1 MGARDTG
8 GGSPVLAA
16 VSAHRPGAARLR
28 TGAVAFVRGWTKRG
42 EVLRGLRTSDQ
53 RPPRKSDAT
62 EWQWW
67 AAGGTP
73 MATVL
78 ITGSDTGIGLELAR
92 QLAQRGDDVVATCI
106 ASSAALSA
114 LPVRVIEGVD
124 VTSDAAVH
132 QLGVT
137 LAGLPLDMLIN
148 NAGVFAQ
155 ETLDTLDFDGMRRH
169 YEVNALGPLR
179 VTAALRPNLRRGA
192 KVAIVSS
199 RVGSIGD
206 NASGANYGYRASKA
220 AVNMIGVNLA
230 HDLRPAGVAVALLH
244 PGAVATAMNGGVG
257 VPVAEAAEGLLARID
272 ALTLAESGG
281 FWHANG
287 MRLPW

>member
-1 MGARDTG
+1 
-8 GGSPVLAA
+8 
-16 VSAHRPGAARLR
+16 
-28 TGAVAFVRGWTKRG
+28 
-42 EVLRGLRTSDQ
+42 
-53 RPPRKSDAT
+53 
-62 EWQWW
+62 
-67 AAGGTP
+67 

-257 VPVAEAAEGLLARID
+257 IPVAEAVEGLLARID